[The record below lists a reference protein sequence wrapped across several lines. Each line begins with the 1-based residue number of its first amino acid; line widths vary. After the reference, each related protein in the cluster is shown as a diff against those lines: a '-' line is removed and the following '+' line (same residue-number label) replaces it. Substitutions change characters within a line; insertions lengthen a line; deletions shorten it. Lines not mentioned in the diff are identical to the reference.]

1 MGVQGVIAMAQAT
14 MWRTTYR
21 VPDTLLSDT
30 EESVLGTLWHQDV
43 TSALVDILR
52 EAARRRGITWGVCNQ
67 IALLGL
73 QHENGTAYD
82 PRPDVMVLTRPLP
95 SGNDNSIA
103 LSEAGVPLF
112 VFEVASDSTVRND
125 IGDKRRAYEAIGVPE
140 YIVFDP
146 DADSSSPA
154 IRAWHMRGGVY
165 VPWAPDAGGL
175 WRSASLAVSFEAT
188 QPFLSVFDRDGRK
201 IELTHE
207 MRARAA
213 YLEQRLDRFE
223 QLEQRVD
230 LYERETVPR
239 LAAAEQAVTEFSQ
252 RLVASEQARVEQAR
266 ELIASEQARLEA
278 VQALTELSRQFTV
291 SEPARVEQARELIA
305 SEQARLEAVQALTE
319 LSRQFT
325 VSEQARV
332 EQARELIASEQ
343 ARVEQARRLAELEE
357 QVRRLHEQRDE

>member
-1 MGVQGVIAMAQAT
+1 MAQAT
-14 MWRTTYR
+14 MWATTYR

-103 LSEAGVPLF
+103 LREAGVPLF

-230 LYERETVPR
+230 LYEREIVPR
-239 LAAAEQAVTEFSQ
+239 LAAAEQARLEAEQAVTELAQRLTASEQAVTEFSQ
-252 RLVASEQARVEQAR
+252 RLTASEQARVEQAG
-266 ELIASEQARLEA
+266 ELVASEQARLEA
-278 VQALTELSRQFTV
+278 VRALTELSRQFT
-291 SEPARVEQARELIA
+291 
-305 SEQARLEAVQALTE
+305 
-319 LSRQFT
+319 
-325 VSEQARV
+325 
-332 EQARELIASEQ
+332 
-343 ARVEQARRLAELEE
+343 ELEE
-357 QVRRLHEQRDE
+357 QVRSLREQRGE